1 MCHFILLQLPF
12 IKNSKPVEVLSQML
26 NDAARIREEEAQ
38 RCALAN
44 DDEEDEE
51 EEEDG
56 VDGEVACTLQMQHP
70 S

>member
-1 MCHFILLQLPF
+1 
-12 IKNSKPVEVLSQML
+12 ML

-38 RCALAN
+38 RRALAN
-44 DDEEDEE
+44 DDEEE

-56 VDGEVACTLQMQHP
+56 VDGEVAGTKQMRRP

>member
-1 MCHFILLQLPF
+1 M
-12 IKNSKPVEVLSQML
+12 EVLSQML

-38 RCALAN
+38 RRALTN
-44 DDEEDEE
+44 DDEEEE

-56 VDGEVACTLQMQHP
+56 VDGEVAGTKKMRRP

>member
-1 MCHFILLQLPF
+1 
-12 IKNSKPVEVLSQML
+12 ML

-38 RCALAN
+38 RRALAN
-44 DDEEDEE
+44 DDEEEE

-56 VDGEVACTLQMQHP
+56 VDGEVAGTKQMRPP

>member
-1 MCHFILLQLPF
+1 
-12 IKNSKPVEVLSQML
+12 ML

-38 RCALAN
+38 SRALAN

-56 VDGEVACTLQMQHP
+56 VDGEVASTLQMQHP

>member
-1 MCHFILLQLPF
+1 
-12 IKNSKPVEVLSQML
+12 ML

-38 RCALAN
+38 RRALAN
-44 DDEEDEE
+44 DDEEEE

-56 VDGEVACTLQMQHP
+56 VDGEVAGTKQMGRP